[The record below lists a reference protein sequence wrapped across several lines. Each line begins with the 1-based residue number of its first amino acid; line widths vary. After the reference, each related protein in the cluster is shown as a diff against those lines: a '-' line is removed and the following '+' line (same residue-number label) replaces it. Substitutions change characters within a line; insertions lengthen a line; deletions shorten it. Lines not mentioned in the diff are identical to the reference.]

1 MMRRASPSQSTH
13 ANRPMCN
20 RIRIMQA
27 NNKWREG
34 GTYRA
39 AGHFV
44 IGGLGGGSAGA
55 LASGGIS
62 LAADKLNSLQ
72 GELKD
77 KLIELGMSPDTA
89 QMFSQGAGM
98 ATAGTLGTAAGGTVG
113 GGSAFNTDTN
123 NRQLH
128 FEEKERIKIASGG
141 DKGKQARLTKA
152 ACFEVKCWAQ
162 FPEGSD
168 LYKANY
174 VSVAEMSSLQTE
186 WDWVKG
192 QKDFGAFNYT
202 PSQKFTDWVAS
213 KTGLA
218 SGTFGG
224 KPIGSG
230 GSNTQSCATAECVAG
245 LMPAPSEMRSVEQ
258 IDKDLKTKICSWS
271 VGGAVNALVPGS
283 LVMKPVVDAAGE
295 VVGWFAEKAFDQM
308 TSEGASYL
316 VCQY

>member
-1 MMRRASPSQSTH
+1 
-13 ANRPMCN
+13 MCN

-72 GELKD
+72 DELKD

-141 DKGKQARLTKA
+141 DKEKQARLTKA

-258 IDKDLKTKICSWS
+258 IDRDLRSGVCKSL
-271 VGGAVNALVPGS
+271 VGNVVNTLVPGS
-283 LVMKPVVDAAGE
+283 LVLRPILDSAGKAI
-295 VVGWFAEKAFDQM
+295 GWAIEKGFDKS
-308 TSEGASYL
+308 TSNASGS
-316 VCQY
+316 VICKG